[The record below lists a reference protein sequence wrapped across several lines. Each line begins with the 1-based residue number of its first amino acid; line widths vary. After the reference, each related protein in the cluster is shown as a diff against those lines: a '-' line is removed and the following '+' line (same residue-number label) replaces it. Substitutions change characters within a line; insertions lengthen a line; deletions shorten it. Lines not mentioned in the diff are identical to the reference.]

1 MKSIAQLV
9 VACANLAEA
18 EGRVLRVNVLRIGTA
33 LGVVLLATI
42 LAAVGLAFILAFV
55 YTLCERGLGEV
66 WAMLLTGLLTL
77 AIAGGMLW
85 IARTRV
91 AT

>member
-18 EGRVLRVNVLRIGTA
+18 EGRALRVNVFRVGIA

-42 LAAVGLAFILAFV
+42 LAAVGVAFLLAFV
-55 YTLCERGLGEV
+55 YTICAEGLGEV
-66 WAMLLTGLLTL
+66 WAMLITGLLTL
-77 AIAGGMLW
+77 GLAGGLVW
-85 IARTRV
+85 LASKRV
-91 AT
+91 VP